1 MKHFDHF
8 NGAVALAFLGAT
20 LAGWT
25 ISDWAAL
32 AALVYSLILIGQKIY
47 QGIAWL
53 HRKSAA

>member
-32 AALVYSLILIGQKIY
+32 AALVYSLILISQKIY
-47 QGIAWL
+47 QGMQWL
-53 HRKSAA
+53 RRRRAA